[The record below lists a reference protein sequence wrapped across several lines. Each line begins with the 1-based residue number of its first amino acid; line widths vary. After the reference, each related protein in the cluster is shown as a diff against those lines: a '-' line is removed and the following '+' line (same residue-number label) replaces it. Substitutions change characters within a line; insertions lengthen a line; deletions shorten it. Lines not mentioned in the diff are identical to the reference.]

1 MNYIA
6 EIDRY
11 VPINEQETKDKEIIL
26 NYIRNNEDV
35 LTRDNEV
42 AHITSSGFIVNK
54 TRDKVL
60 MIHHNIYNSWG
71 WTGGHADGDSN
82 LLHVAIKEAKE
93 ETGIKHVVPVTNDI
107 CCIDI
112 LPVIAHIKRGKYVAS
127 HLHLSVAYILEA
139 NESEDKH
146 VVPVTNDI
154 CCIDILPVIAHI
166 KRGKYVAS
174 HLHLSVAYI
183 LEANESED
191 LVIKEDENSGVK
203 WIDIK
208 DINTCID
215 EEHMRSVYKKLVDKA
230 KLYK

>member
-1 MNYIA
+1 MNYIE
-6 EIDRY
+6 EIEKY
-11 VPINEQETKDKEIIL
+11 VPINEQEIKDKEIIL
-26 NYIRNNEDV
+26 NYINNNKDV

-139 NESEDKH
+139 NESE
-146 VVPVTNDI
+146 
-154 CCIDILPVIAHI
+154 
-166 KRGKYVAS
+166 
-174 HLHLSVAYI
+174 
-183 LEANESED
+183 E

-215 EEHMRSVYKKLVDKA
+215 EEQMRSVYKKLVDKA